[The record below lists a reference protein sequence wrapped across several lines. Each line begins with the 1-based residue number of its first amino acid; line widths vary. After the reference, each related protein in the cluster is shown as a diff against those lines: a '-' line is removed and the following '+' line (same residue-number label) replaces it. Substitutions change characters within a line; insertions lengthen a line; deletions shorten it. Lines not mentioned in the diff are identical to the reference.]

1 MRRQDASITPVSVGD
16 GFFQSDADENTH
28 AQLYDSLFPLAAVGV
43 DENKTLLTGRT
54 ESATN
59 VWFGAVLK
67 AA

>member
-16 GFFQSDADENTH
+16 VFFQSDADENTH

-43 DENKTLLTGRT
+43 DANKRLFMGRT
-54 ESATN
+54 ESATS
-59 VWFGAVLK
+59 VWFGVVLK